1 MTGSSVKLMDSYAA
15 CLQVVQLQS
24 AHAHVEHE
32 QSVQLLHAHVAWL
45 HVGHEQSEH
54 EHLAQLSEQLLQEH
68 CPHSS

>member
-15 CLQVVQLQS
+15 CLQVVQSQS